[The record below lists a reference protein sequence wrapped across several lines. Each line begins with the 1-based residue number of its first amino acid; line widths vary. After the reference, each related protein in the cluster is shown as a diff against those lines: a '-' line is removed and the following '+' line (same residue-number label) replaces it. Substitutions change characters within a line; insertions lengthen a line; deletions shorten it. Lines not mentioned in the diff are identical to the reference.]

1 MLQPMF
7 SFYLAGTL
15 ARLSGQSTRRN
26 QAGNEQNSGSEKT
39 TARSL
44 VAMTSYINDAA
55 STCIVRIIDYR

>member
-15 ARLSGQSTRRN
+15 DRLSGQSTRRN
-26 QAGNEQNSGSEKT
+26 QAAINEQNFGGEKT

-44 VAMTSYINDAA
+44 FAMTS
-55 STCIVRIIDYR
+55 